1 MKRLLV
7 SLGVLGI
14 ISCAG
19 KFVEE
24 GYLQNESLVKG
35 LFQELK
41 GDYSGSINTFRSSGD
56 KYWGNLLTADVYL
69 YRFRDYA
76 KAKEFVDKVK
86 VKEKSPAA
94 QEVLYR
100 KALLLELLGNYAE
113 AGKLYEFLAVNFPNG
128 KYFEDASQAV
138 EEMFRRNFPDTVAVF
153 DGGYITSMMVDY
165 AIEQIPPFNRN
176 QFDTPEGRKQ
186 IAERLA
192 IEVVALKEAEKLKLD
207 TAQKV
212 KEKIEID
219 RINALRQAYYQY
231 AIKAKATATEKE
243 LLAYYNEHKSEYR
256 VPARVELSRVI
267 LKDSA
272 KAYEVYNLV
281 KSGQKIDSLAKEL
294 SVDKYEGQ
302 RGGKITIYDTYEA
315 YKDLFN
321 EAYQKDTGS
330 VFVYKKDT
338 LWMVIRVDEKEADR
352 IRSFDEVK
360 TIVKGAVEGQKEK
373 DLFEKEKQRLRE
385 FYGVNIFIKPDTAEK
400 SKFEEERGYEEEAGV
415 LTEEE
420 KNALEKL
427 PDTMAIITKLNRVIT
442 KEDFI
447 DRLNKM
453 PRRYR
458 SYYLTN
464 KGAYQLLN
472 DVMIQEILETS
483 EAEFRR
489 YYLHYPIFKR
499 LWESYRDAMLLQLYD
514 VLVKNNVSVSDE
526 EVKEYYEKNRD
537 KEFKDPARIRVQRI
551 VVPTKDSALKVL
563 RRVRGIKNDK
573 QLREFVQ
580 KVSIYTGEASAG
592 GFAFIT
598 EDREPDFFK
607 EAWKKPL
614 KMWYI
619 GKLNDGNWAVYRV
632 FEKTKESVKPFEDVE
647 AYIKDRLRYEKEK
660 KLYESVLEDLKK
672 KYNILVFEEKF
683 KKAEGEEKG
692 EK

>member
-1 MKRLLV
+1 
-7 SLGVLGI
+7 
-14 ISCAG
+14 
-19 KFVEE
+19 
-24 GYLQNESLVKG
+24 
-35 LFQELK
+35 
-41 GDYSGSINTFRSSGD
+41 
-56 KYWGNLLTADVYL
+56 
-69 YRFRDYA
+69 
-76 KAKEFVDKVK
+76 
-86 VKEKSPAA
+86 
-94 QEVLYR
+94 
-100 KALLLELLGNYAE
+100 
-113 AGKLYEFLAVNFPNG
+113 
-128 KYFEDASQAV
+128 
-138 EEMFRRNFPDTVAVF
+138 
-153 DGGYITSMMVDY
+153 
-165 AIEQIPPFNRN
+165 
-176 QFDTPEGRKQ
+176 
-186 IAERLA
+186 
-192 IEVVALKEAEKLKLD
+192 
-207 TAQKV
+207 
-212 KEKIEID
+212 
-219 RINALRQAYYQY
+219 
-231 AIKAKATATEKE
+231 
-243 LLAYYNEHKSEYR
+243 
-256 VPARVELSRVI
+256 
-267 LKDSA
+267 
-272 KAYEVYNLV
+272 
-281 KSGQKIDSLAKEL
+281 
-294 SVDKYEGQ
+294 
-302 RGGKITIYDTYEA
+302 
-315 YKDLFN
+315 
-321 EAYQKDTGS
+321 
-330 VFVYKKDT
+330 
-338 LWMVIRVDEKEADR
+338 
-352 IRSFDEVK
+352 
-360 TIVKGAVEGQKEK
+360 
-373 DLFEKEKQRLRE
+373 
-385 FYGVNIFIKPDTAEK
+385 
-400 SKFEEERGYEEEAGV
+400 
-415 LTEEE
+415 
-420 KNALEKL
+420 
-427 PDTMAIITKLNRVIT
+427 
-442 KEDFI
+442 
-447 DRLNKM
+447 
-453 PRRYR
+453 
-458 SYYLTN
+458 YYLTN